1 MRKLWTEAKYRPL
14 LIGGLALIALP
25 FVMRA
30 LGLSVNTASQ
40 MVTLA
45 IAALGL
51 NMLVGFTGL
60 TSFGHSAWF
69 GIGAYAAA
77 IAQKHPKI
85 DVLINNAAVYE
96 PFMVD
101 KATDEQILSSVM
113 TNLAGPAF
121 TSRAAIPVM
130 EKGGYIINV
139 TSESVGL
146 NFPMLSLYQSSK
158 AGLERFTQS
167 LSGELEPAG
176 IRVSTVR
183 AGPMMEEGKGSP
195 WDPAIAMQFYQ
206 LCVAAGIDLRAR
218 PISHVNSVTD
228 VFRALLDLPA
238 DVRLTHVSV
247 EGRHP

>member
-77 IAQKHPKI
+77 IAQKHWFAGQI
-85 DVLINNAAVYE
+85 VL
-96 PFMVD
+96 
-101 KATDEQILSSVM
+101 
-113 TNLAGPAF
+113 
-121 TSRAAIPVM
+121 
-130 EKGGYIINV
+130 
-139 TSESVGL
+139 
-146 NFPMLSLYQSSK
+146 PMLFSIAFVAVLSLVVGALILRRRGVYFALLTLAFVALTYTVAFRWTELTGGEDGLGGLSRGGVMVAIDPHEEVGDGEGRVLPSS
-158 AGLERFTQS
+158 RQ
-167 LSGELEPAG
+167 
-176 IRVSTVR
+176 RHCRRR
-183 AGPMMEEGKGSP
+183 AGPQAVPEAE
-195 WDPAIAMQFYQ
+195 
-206 LCVAAGIDLRAR
+206 LRQHR
-218 PISHVNSVTD
+218 P
-228 VFRALLDLPA
+228 LP
-238 DVRLTHVSV
+238 R
-247 EGRHP
+247 